1 MGSVIG
7 LLMCGPLIKAFGW
20 PSVFYLF
27 GVLGIMWCLAW
38 PLLKADQVG
47 EAALPHVHDGG
58 LV

>member
-1 MGSVIG
+1 
-7 LLMCGPLIKAFGW
+7 MCGPLIKAFGW